1 MKNNQIGLRKDF
13 TTEDHLLT
21 IKSLM
26 EKNLAE
32 NKKLY
37 FCFADFRMG
46 YYSIWREALFKK
58 LGYEVSRTFVSYLKK
73 MYKKPS

>member
-1 MKNNQIGLRKDF
+1 
-13 TTEDHLLT
+13 
-21 IKSLM
+21 M

-37 FCFADFRMG
+37 FCFADFRMA

-58 LGYEVSRTFVSYLKK
+58 LGYEVSRTFVSLLKK
-73 MYKKPS
+73 IYKKPS

>member
-1 MKNNQIGLRKDF
+1 
-13 TTEDHLLT
+13 
-21 IKSLM
+21 M

-37 FCFADFRMG
+37 FWFADFRKG

-58 LGYEVSRTFVSYLKK
+58 LGYEVSRTFVSLLKK
-73 MYKKPS
+73 IYEKPSWVYAYLEV